1 MSPVMIARLWVMV
14 FFHYFVWGSWYVTMG
29 TYLNQTLKFE
39 GGHIGLAYGSTA
51 IGAIISP
58 FFAGIVAD
66 RFFATQK
73 LLGTLHLIGA
83 GLLYLVSTQTEFNSF
98 YPLLILY
105 TVSYMAG
112 HGLTNTLTLH
122 HSVKPEK
129 EFPVVMM
136 AGSVGWI
143 CAGLV
148 NSALNFEDNVG
159 MFQLA
164 AAAALFMGL
173 YSFTLPNTP
182 PKGAGQD
189 LSLGSML
196 GFDALKL
203 MREPSFAT
211 FILCSFLI
219 CIPLSFYFAW
229 MNAFLNEIGIA
240 NAAAK
245 MTIGQVS
252 DVVFLLL
259 LPMLLPIFRA
269 KGILLIG
276 MVAWAV
282 RFGLFA
288 WFDTARDAHWMMYL
302 GIAVHG
308 MCYDFIF
315 VMGRM
320 WVDKRASAS
329 IRGAAQGLHAF
340 VTLGVGMFVGSWLS
354 GMVGQEYAKNEF
366 IIVAPQDATIAAS
379 YYAPGEEIEGGTEL
393 IRFTNVEKKLTENG
407 ADLTL
412 LQTVAP
418 AEVLEVYS
426 ADKSSVKKGDWLM
439 LLRFDPDPESETT
452 KQWLATWTVQTH
464 NWQMIW
470 AIPAALSVVLSF
482 VFVVAFK
489 DKEELAVP
497 DVDPATEEPALV

>member
-1 MSPVMIARLWVMV
+1 MSSFMIVRLWIMV
-14 FFHYFVWGSWYVTMG
+14 FLHYFVWGSWCVTMG
-29 TYLNQTLKFE
+29 TYLTQTLKFE
-39 GGHIGLAYGSTA
+39 GGQVGLAYGSTA
-51 IGAIISP
+51 IGAIVSP

-83 GLLYLVSTQTEFNSF
+83 GLLYLVTMQETFNAF

-122 HSVKPEK
+122 HAVNAGK
-129 EFPVVMM
+129 EFPIVMM

-143 CAGLV
+143 AAGLV
-148 NSALNFEDNVG
+148 NSGLNLEDNVR

-164 AAAALFMGL
+164 CGAAAVMGL

-182 PKGAGQD
+182 PKGAGQKV
-189 LSLGSML
+189 SVRTML

-211 FILCSFLI
+211 FIVCSFLI

-229 MNAFLNEIGIA
+229 MNVFLNELGIA

-259 LPMLLPIFRA
+259 LPVLLPVCRA
-269 KGILLIG
+269 KGILLVG
-276 MVAWAV
+276 MAAWAL

-320 WVDKRASAS
+320 YVDKRASAK

-340 VTLGVGMFVGSWLS
+340 VTLGIGMFVGSWLS
-354 GMVGQEYAKNEF
+354 GVVGEHF
-366 IIVAPQDATIAAS
+366 AS
-379 YYAPGEEIEGGTEL
+379 Q
-393 IRFTNVEKKLTENG
+393 G
-407 ADLTL
+407 ADGA
-412 LQTVAP
+412 V
-418 AEVLEVYS
+418 
-426 ADKSSVKKGDWLM
+426 
-439 LLRFDPDPESETT
+439 
-452 KQWLATWTVQTH
+452 TH

-470 AIPAALSVVLSF
+470 AIPAVLSVVLTIL
-482 VFVVAFK
+482 FVVLFK
-489 DKEELAVP
+489 DREPSVKELTARE
-497 DVDPATEEPALV
+497 

>member
-1 MSPVMIARLWVMV
+1 MSPFMIMRLWIMV
-14 FFHYFVWGSWYVTMG
+14 FLHYFVWGAWYVTMG
-29 TYLNQTLKFE
+29 TYLTQTLGFE
-39 GGHIGLAYGSTA
+39 GGQVGLAYGSTA

-83 GLLYLVSTQTEFNSF
+83 GLLFLVTTQTDFNAF

-105 TVSYMAG
+105 TISYMAG

-122 HSVKPEK
+122 HAVNPTK
-129 EFPVVMM
+129 EFPIVMM

-148 NSALNFEDNVG
+148 NSFLNLEDNVG
-159 MFQLA
+159 MFQLSCG
-164 AAAALFMGL
+164 AAALMGL
-173 YSFTLPNTP
+173 YSFTLPHTP
-182 PKGAGQD
+182 PKGAGQRV
-189 LSLGSML
+189 SLGTML

-219 CIPLSFYFAW
+219 CVPLSFYFAW
-229 MNAFLNEIGIA
+229 MNVFLNELGIA

-259 LPMLLPIFRA
+259 LPILLPIFRA

-320 WVDKRASAS
+320 WVDKRASES

-340 VTLGVGMFVGSWLS
+340 VTLGIGMFVGSWLS
-354 GMVGQEYAKNEF
+354 GEVGQ
-366 IIVAPQDATIAAS
+366 
-379 YYAPGEEIEGGTEL
+379 YYT
-393 IRFTNVEKKLTENG
+393 TTG
-407 ADLTL
+407 ADGA
-412 LQTVAP
+412 V
-418 AEVLEVYS
+418 
-426 ADKSSVKKGDWLM
+426 
-439 LLRFDPDPESETT
+439 
-452 KQWLATWTVQTH
+452 TH

-470 AIPAALSVVLSF
+470 AIPAALSVVLSAL
-482 VFVVAFK
+482 FVVLFR
-489 DKEELAVP
+489 DRETSSEEAIDDDAEAGALA
-497 DVDPATEEPALV
+497 

>member
-1 MSPVMIARLWVMV
+1 MSSFMIVRLWIMV
-14 FFHYFVWGSWYVTMG
+14 FLHYFVWGSWYVTMG
-29 TYLNQTLKFE
+29 TYLTQTLKFE
-39 GGHIGLAYGSTA
+39 GGQVGLAYGSTA
-51 IGAIISP
+51 IGAIVSP
-58 FFAGIVAD
+58 FFAGIIAD
-66 RFFATQK
+66 RFLATQK
-73 LLGTLHLIGA
+73 LLGILHLVGA
-83 GLLYLVSTQTEFNSF
+83 GFLYLVTMQGTFSAF

-122 HSVKPEK
+122 HAVNPGK
-129 EFPVVMM
+129 EFPIVMM

-143 CAGLV
+143 AAGLV
-148 NSALNFEDNVG
+148 NSGLKLEDNVG

-164 AAAALFMGL
+164 CGAAALMGL
-173 YSFTLPNTP
+173 YSLTLPNTP
-182 PKGAGQD
+182 PKGAGQKV
-189 LSLGSML
+189 SVRTML

-211 FILCSFLI
+211 FMLCSFLI

-229 MNAFLNEIGIA
+229 MNVFLNELGIA

-259 LPMLLPIFRA
+259 LPVLLPVFRS
-269 KGILLIG
+269 KGILIVG
-276 MVAWAV
+276 MAAWAL

-288 WFDTARDAHWMMYL
+288 WFDTARDAQWMMYL

-320 WVDKRASAS
+320 YVDKRASAD

-340 VTLGVGMFVGSWLS
+340 VTLGIGMFVGSWLS
-354 GMVGQEYAKNEF
+354 GVVGQHYASQ
-366 IIVAPQDATIAAS
+366 VA
-379 YYAPGEEIEGGTEL
+379 EGP
-393 IRFTNVEKKLTENG
+393 V
-407 ADLTL
+407 
-412 LQTVAP
+412 
-418 AEVLEVYS
+418 
-426 ADKSSVKKGDWLM
+426 
-439 LLRFDPDPESETT
+439 
-452 KQWLATWTVQTH
+452 TH

-470 AIPAALSVVLSF
+470 AIPAVLSVVLTILF
-482 VFVVAFK
+482 AALFK
-489 DKEELAVP
+489 DRETSVKEIANGE
-497 DVDPATEEPALV
+497 

>member
-1 MSPVMIARLWVMV
+1 MSSFMIVRLWIMV
-14 FFHYFVWGSWYVTMG
+14 FLHYFVWGSWYVTMG
-29 TYLNQTLKFE
+29 TYLTQTLKFE
-39 GGHIGLAYGSTA
+39 GGQVGLAYGSTA
-51 IGAIISP
+51 IGAIVSP

-83 GLLYLVSTQTEFNSF
+83 GLLYLVTMQETFNAF

-122 HSVKPEK
+122 HAVNPDK
-129 EFPVVMM
+129 EFPIVMM

-143 CAGLV
+143 AAGLV
-148 NSALNFEDNVG
+148 NSGLMLEDNVG

-164 AAAALFMGL
+164 CGAAALMGL
-173 YSFTLPNTP
+173 YSFTLPHTP
-182 PKGAGQD
+182 PKGAGQKV
-189 LSLGSML
+189 SVRTML

-211 FILCSFLI
+211 FIVCSFLI

-229 MNAFLNEIGIA
+229 MNVFLNELGIA

-259 LPMLLPIFRA
+259 LPVLLPVLRA
-269 KGILLIG
+269 KGILLVG
-276 MVAWAV
+276 MAAWAL

-320 WVDKRASAS
+320 YVDKRASAN

-340 VTLGVGMFVGSWLS
+340 VTLGIGMFVGSWLS
-354 GMVGQEYAKNEF
+354 GVVGEHYAS
-366 IIVAPQDATIAAS
+366 Q
-379 YYAPGEEIEGGTEL
+379 
-393 IRFTNVEKKLTENG
+393 G
-407 ADLTL
+407 ADGA
-412 LQTVAP
+412 V
-418 AEVLEVYS
+418 
-426 ADKSSVKKGDWLM
+426 
-439 LLRFDPDPESETT
+439 
-452 KQWLATWTVQTH
+452 TH

-470 AIPAALSVVLSF
+470 AVPAVLSVVLTIL
-482 VFVVAFK
+482 FVVSFK
-489 DKEELAVP
+489 DREYSAK
-497 DVDPATEEPALV
+497 

>member
-1 MSPVMIARLWVMV
+1 MSAFMIVRLWIMV
-14 FFHYFVWGSWYVTMG
+14 FLHYFVWGSWYVTMG
-29 TYLNQTLKFE
+29 TYLTQTLKFE
-39 GGHIGLAYGSTA
+39 GGQVGLAYGSTA
-51 IGAIISP
+51 IGAIVSP

-73 LLGTLHLIGA
+73 LLGTLHLLGA
-83 GLLYLVSTQTEFNSF
+83 GLLYLVTMQETFNAF

-122 HSVKPEK
+122 HAVNPGK
-129 EFPVVMM
+129 EFPIVMM

-143 CAGLV
+143 AAGLV
-148 NSALNFEDNVG
+148 NSGLMLEDNVG

-164 AAAALFMGL
+164 CGAAALMGL
-173 YSFTLPNTP
+173 YSFTLPHTP
-182 PKGAGQD
+182 PTGAGQKV
-189 LSLGSML
+189 SVRTML
-196 GFDALKL
+196 GVDALKL

-211 FILCSFLI
+211 FMVCSFLI

-229 MNAFLNEIGIA
+229 MNVFLNELGVA

-259 LPMLLPIFRA
+259 LPVLLPVLRA
-269 KGILLIG
+269 KGILLVG
-276 MVAWAV
+276 MAAWAL

-320 WVDKRASAS
+320 YVDKRASAD

-340 VTLGVGMFVGSWLS
+340 VTLGIGMFVGSWLS
-354 GMVGQEYAKNEF
+354 GVVGAHYAS
-366 IIVAPQDATIAAS
+366 Q
-379 YYAPGEEIEGGTEL
+379 
-393 IRFTNVEKKLTENG
+393 G
-407 ADLTL
+407 ADG
-412 LQTVAP
+412 TV
-418 AEVLEVYS
+418 
-426 ADKSSVKKGDWLM
+426 
-439 LLRFDPDPESETT
+439 
-452 KQWLATWTVQTH
+452 TH

-470 AIPAALSVVLSF
+470 AIPAVLSVVLTIL
-482 VFVVAFK
+482 FVVAFK
-489 DKEELAVP
+489 DREARVKALANG
-497 DVDPATEEPALV
+497 E

>member
-1 MSPVMIARLWVMV
+1 MSSFMIVRLWIMV
-14 FFHYFVWGSWYVTMG
+14 FLHYFVWGSWYVTMG
-29 TYLNQTLKFE
+29 TYLTQTLQFE
-39 GGHIGLAYGSTA
+39 GGQVGLAYGSTA
-51 IGAIISP
+51 IGAIVSP

-83 GLLYLVSTQTEFNSF
+83 GLLYLVTMQETFNAF

-122 HSVKPEK
+122 HAVNPGK
-129 EFPVVMM
+129 EFPIVMM

-143 CAGLV
+143 AAGLV
-148 NSALNFEDNVG
+148 NSGLQLEDNVG

-164 AAAALFMGL
+164 CGAAALMGL

-182 PKGAGQD
+182 PKGAGQKV
-189 LSLGSML
+189 SVRTML

-203 MREPSFAT
+203 MREPSFAM
-211 FILCSFLI
+211 FIVCSFLI

-229 MNAFLNEIGIA
+229 MNVFLNELGIA

-259 LPMLLPIFRA
+259 LPVLLPVFRS
-269 KGILLIG
+269 KGILLVG
-276 MVAWAV
+276 MAAWAL

-320 WVDKRASAS
+320 YVDKRASAD

-340 VTLGVGMFVGSWLS
+340 VTLGIGMFVGSWLS
-354 GMVGQEYAKNEF
+354 GVVGEHYAS
-366 IIVAPQDATIAAS
+366 Q
-379 YYAPGEEIEGGTEL
+379 
-393 IRFTNVEKKLTENG
+393 G
-407 ADLTL
+407 ADGA
-412 LQTVAP
+412 V
-418 AEVLEVYS
+418 
-426 ADKSSVKKGDWLM
+426 
-439 LLRFDPDPESETT
+439 
-452 KQWLATWTVQTH
+452 TH

-470 AIPAALSVVLSF
+470 AIPAVLSVVLTIL
-482 VFVVAFK
+482 FVVLFK
-489 DKEELAVP
+489 DREPSVKELA
-497 DVDPATEEPALV
+497 DGKN

>member
-1 MSPVMIARLWVMV
+1 MIVRLWIMV
-14 FFHYFVWGSWYVTMG
+14 FLHYFVWGSWFVTMG
-29 TYLNQTLKFE
+29 TYLTKTLQFE
-39 GGHIGLAYGSTA
+39 GGEVGLAYGSTA
-51 IGAIISP
+51 IGAIVAP

-83 GLLYLVSTQTEFNSF
+83 GLLFLVAAQVTFVPF
-98 YPLLILY
+98 YSLLILY
-105 TVSYMAG
+105 TVTYMAG

-122 HSVKPEK
+122 HATNPEK
-129 EFPVVMM
+129 EFPIVMM

-143 CAGLV
+143 AAGLV
-148 NSALNFEDNVG
+148 NSGLKLEDNVG

-164 AAAALFMGL
+164 CGAAAMMGL

-182 PKGAGQD
+182 PKGSGQKV
-189 LSLGSML
+189 SLRTML
-196 GFDALKL
+196 GVDALNL
-203 MREPSFAT
+203 MRQPSFAT
-211 FILCSFLI
+211 FMFCSFLI

-229 MNAFLNEIGIA
+229 MNVFLNELGIA

-259 LPMLLPIFRA
+259 LPVLLPVMRV

-276 MVAWAV
+276 MAAWAF

-288 WFDTARDAHWMMYL
+288 WFDTSRDAHWMMYL

-320 WVDKRASAS
+320 YVDKQAGKE

-340 VTLGVGMFVGSWLS
+340 VTLGIGMFVGTWLS
-354 GMVGQEYAKNEF
+354 GVVGEHYA
-366 IIVAPQDATIAAS
+366 IHGPD
-379 YYAPGEEIEGGTEL
+379 G
-393 IRFTNVEKKLTENG
+393 NV
-407 ADLTL
+407 
-412 LQTVAP
+412 
-418 AEVLEVYS
+418 
-426 ADKSSVKKGDWLM
+426 
-439 LLRFDPDPESETT
+439 
-452 KQWLATWTVQTH
+452 TH

-470 AIPAALSVVLSF
+470 AIPAVISVLLSILFVLL
-482 VFVVAFK
+482 FK
-489 DKEELAVP
+489 DRQSRVEGAALAVP
-497 DVDPATEEPALV
+497 KI

>member
-1 MSPVMIARLWVMV
+1 MSSFMIVRLWIMV
-14 FFHYFVWGSWYVTMG
+14 FLHYFVWGSWYVTMG
-29 TYLNQTLKFE
+29 TYLTQTLKFE
-39 GGHIGLAYGSTA
+39 GGQVGLAYGSTA
-51 IGAIISP
+51 IGAIVSP

-83 GLLYLVSTQTEFNSF
+83 GLLYLVAMQETFNAL

-122 HSVKPEK
+122 HAVNAGK
-129 EFPVVMM
+129 EFPIVMM

-143 CAGLV
+143 AAGLV
-148 NSALNFEDNVG
+148 NSGLNLEDNVG

-164 AAAALFMGL
+164 CGAAAVTGL

-182 PKGAGQD
+182 PKGAGQKV
-189 LSLGSML
+189 SVRTML
-196 GFDALKL
+196 GFDALKM

-211 FILCSFLI
+211 FMVCSFLI

-229 MNAFLNEIGIA
+229 MNVFLNELGIA

-259 LPMLLPIFRA
+259 LPVLLPVFRA
-269 KGILLIG
+269 KGILLVG
-276 MVAWAV
+276 MAAWAL
-282 RFGLFA
+282 RFALFA

-320 WVDKRASAS
+320 YVDKRASAE
-329 IRGAAQGLHAF
+329 IRGASQGLHAF
-340 VTLGVGMFVGSWLS
+340 VTLGIGMFVGSWLS
-354 GMVGQEYAKNEF
+354 GVVGEHF
-366 IIVAPQDATIAAS
+366 AS
-379 YYAPGEEIEGGTEL
+379 Q
-393 IRFTNVEKKLTENG
+393 G
-407 ADLTL
+407 ADGA
-412 LQTVAP
+412 V
-418 AEVLEVYS
+418 
-426 ADKSSVKKGDWLM
+426 
-439 LLRFDPDPESETT
+439 
-452 KQWLATWTVQTH
+452 TH

-470 AIPAALSVVLSF
+470 AIPAVLSVVLTIL
-482 VFVVAFK
+482 FVVLFK
-489 DKEELAVP
+489 DREPSVKELTARE
-497 DVDPATEEPALV
+497 

>member
-1 MSPVMIARLWVMV
+1 MIVRLWIMV
-14 FFHYFVWGSWYVTMG
+14 FLHYFVWGSWYVTMG
-29 TYLNQTLKFE
+29 TYLTQTLQFE
-39 GGHIGLAYGSTA
+39 GGQVGLAYGSTA
-51 IGAIISP
+51 IGAIVSP

-83 GLLYLVSTQTEFNSF
+83 GLLYFVAIQETFNAF

-105 TVSYMAG
+105 TISYMAG

-122 HSVKPEK
+122 HAVNPGK
-129 EFPVVMM
+129 EFPIVMM

-143 CAGLV
+143 AAGLV
-148 NSALNFEDNVG
+148 NSGLKLEDNVG

-164 AAAALFMGL
+164 CGAAAVMGL
-173 YSFTLPNTP
+173 YSFTLPHTP
-182 PKGAGQD
+182 PKGAGQRV
-189 LSLGSML
+189 SVGTML

-203 MREPSFAT
+203 MREPSFFT
-211 FILCSFLI
+211 FIVCSLLI

-229 MNAFLNEIGIA
+229 MNVFLNELGIA

-252 DVVFLLL
+252 DVMFLLL
-259 LPMLLPIFRA
+259 LPVLLPLLRA
-269 KGILLIG
+269 KRILLVG
-276 MVAWAV
+276 MAAWAL

-320 WVDKRASAS
+320 YVDKRASAD

-340 VTLGVGMFVGSWLS
+340 VTLGIGMFVGSWLS
-354 GMVGQEYAKNEF
+354 GVVGEHYAT
-366 IIVAPQDATIAAS
+366 Q
-379 YYAPGEEIEGGTEL
+379 GTD
-393 IRFTNVEKKLTENG
+393 G
-407 ADLTL
+407 A
-412 LQTVAP
+412 V
-418 AEVLEVYS
+418 
-426 ADKSSVKKGDWLM
+426 
-439 LLRFDPDPESETT
+439 
-452 KQWLATWTVQTH
+452 TH

-470 AIPAALSVVLSF
+470 AIPAVLSVVLSIL
-482 VFVVAFK
+482 FVVLFK
-489 DKEELAVP
+489 DREPSVKELA
-497 DVDPATEEPALV
+497 EEN